1 LTDTKSRRKLKRF
14 DGELSL
20 ELLLNLFIGS
30 VLEVML
36 QKLVEAEN
44 PLEKKQLRSYSKDL
58 FNEFQPPLTAPFLGF
73 QFALSQNVHNFV
85 SFYCSPCTV
94 KVLESHPG
102 LTSH

>member
-1 LTDTKSRRKLKRF
+1 LTDKNQDKLIRF

-36 QKLVEAEN
+36 QKLVEEN

-58 FNEFQPPLTAPFLGF
+58 FNEFQPLLTAPFSGF
-73 QFALSQNVHNFV
+73 QF
-85 SFYCSPCTV
+85 
-94 KVLESHPG
+94 VLFSKCA
-102 LTSH
+102 